1 MAAAELFAGRLVA
14 FPTETVYGLGAD
26 ATNAAAVAAIFK
38 AKGRPQFNP
47 LIAHVASLSM
57 AEQLVTFS
65 PVSRRLAERAW
76 PGPLTLVLDK
86 RPNCPVADL
95 ATAGLPTL
103 GIRIPD
109 HPVALALLRAIGR
122 PIVAPSANRSGRV
135 SPTTAQHVAD
145 DFQNEKL
152 TIIDGGPATGGLES
166 TIVRV
171 GPDAIWLLRP
181 GMLAR
186 GDIEAVAGLPVVELA
201 EGNSDRPLS
210 PGQLAS
216 HYAPRAILRLNAAE
230 PEPGEAYLAF
240 GNAPKAHAGPVF
252 DLSPR
257 ESLIEAA
264 TRLFAGLRELDATG
278 AGTIAVAPIPN
289 RGLGEAINDRLLR
302 AASPRS

>member
-1 MAAAELFAGRLVA
+1 MMLKVGFVGWRGMVGSVLMQRMLEENDFVDI
-14 FPTETVYGLGAD
+14 E
-26 ATNAAAVAAIFK
+26 
-38 AKGRPQFNP
+38 PQFFTTSQVGG
-47 LIAHVASLSM
+47 VAPNVGKDSAALKDASNINDLRTM
-57 AEQLVTFS
+57 DVIVTCQGGDYTSDIF
-65 PVSRRLAERAW
+65 P
-76 PGPLTLVLDK
+76 K
-86 RPNCPVADL
+86 
-95 ATAGLPTL
+95 
-103 GIRIPD
+103 
-109 HPVALALLRAIGR
+109 LRQSGWQGHWIDAIGR

-145 DFQNEKL
+145 DFRNEKL